1 MAELPPVN
9 QRTATTSLFGGAAV
23 PAGAHAG
30 LVFDRYGRFWKG
42 LKLEKPVGSALD
54 KFVDEYNRHAGARQ
68 RWLDFV
74 HERQRAVPAGTEVEE
89 RTVTTD
95 ARLAIGLGA
104 DHALENGLT
113 FDRVV
118 GVPYLPGTSLKGLCR
133 AASQILDEDR
143 SDEPCRY
150 GYLGS
155 KDSWDPHPDD
165 GSQRG
170 AVCFLDAYPE
180 DPPKLEV
187 DVLTP
192 HYPQYYK
199 AMAKGSPSQG
209 PVDWDSPNPVTFLTV
224 AAGTRFRI
232 RLLSDG
238 RAANDRKAFKWAWD
252 QLLKG
257 LELLGLGAK
266 TAVGYGVMVEAGR
279 KSEPEEVRKESALD
293 IEMQEIVAANPNMG
307 ADVALAEEL
316 VKPDSRWTD
325 TNSRKAVAQRV
336 RALMEQN
343 GTWTPEE
350 AHGRRRRRYERTL
363 AIIRILDE

>member
-42 LKLEKPVGSALD
+42 LGYELEKPVGSALD
-54 KFVDEYNRHAGARQ
+54 KFVDEYNRHASARQ
-68 RWLDFV
+68 RWLDLV
-74 HERQRAVPAGTEVEE
+74 HERQRAVPAGTDVEE
-89 RTVTTD
+89 QTVRTDT
-95 ARLAIGLGA
+95 RLAIGLGA
-104 DHALENGLT
+104 DHPLENGLT

-143 SDEPCRY
+143 SDEPPRY

-192 HYPQYYK
+192 HYPRYYK
-199 AMAKGSPSQG
+199 AMAKGPPSQG

-238 RAANDRKAFKWAWD
+238 RAANNRKAFKWAWD

-266 TAVGYGVMVEAGR
+266 TAVGYGVMVPPGR
-279 KSEPEEVRKESALD
+279 KSEPEEVWR
-293 IEMQEIVAANPNMG
+293 EMQEIVEAKPNMG